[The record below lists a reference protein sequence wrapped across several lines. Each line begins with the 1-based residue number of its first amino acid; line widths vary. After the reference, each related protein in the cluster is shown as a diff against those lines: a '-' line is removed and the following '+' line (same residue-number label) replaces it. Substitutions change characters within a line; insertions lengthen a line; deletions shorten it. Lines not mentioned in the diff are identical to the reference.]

1 MTDKEQDALK
11 IIDTSNALT
20 KEELQEL
27 KRLASMSKMMKLI
40 FSVVFSIIM
49 LVGADHLV
57 EWLKDRN

>member
-27 KRLASMSKMMKLI
+27 KRLASMSKMAKLI

-57 EWLKDRN
+57 EWLKDRH